1 MTEAAQHEV
10 WRKRPQTSLGQ
21 IRNLQKP
28 VFLLAI
34 ALLTSYPTY
43 LSGLLQKEN
52 MKAFGKACKRTSEKK
67 ARCWDY
73 YVSDYCGF
81 CGRDFKKS
89 GLGATVESGEQ
100 VRVGLGDR

>member
-21 IRNLQKP
+21 ILNLQKP

-34 ALLTSYPTY
+34 AFLTSYPIY

-52 MKAFGKACKRTSEKK
+52 MKAFGKACKRTLKKK
-67 ARCWDY
+67 ARFWDY

-81 CGRDFKKS
+81 VAGTLKRLVLGQQSSLVSRS
-89 GLGATVESGEQ
+89 GWG
-100 VRVGLGDR
+100 